1 MAWSTRQLAELAG
14 TTVRAVRHYH
24 EVGLLEEPERGSN
37 GYKKYSSTH
46 LVRVL
51 RIKRLADLGI
61 PLSQIAA
68 MDGTDEHPEEAL
80 RTLDAELAA
89 TIERLQRIRV
99 ELALILRQGAG
110 TDLPPEIDA
119 VATDLSE
126 ADRAYTVILSRV
138 LGPSGLETLRELLND
153 TTYRTTFAAF
163 DDLAPDA
170 DERTR
175 AELAADLAPQVRE
188 LLADHPTLSEQHKD
202 SPVGAERAAH
212 TIAVAVRDLYNE
224 AQLDVMIRTNT
235 LLRAERDT
243 EN

>member
-68 MDGTDEHPEEAL
+68 MDGAEEHPEEAL

-99 ELALILRQGAG
+99 ELALILRQGAA

-119 VATDLSE
+119 VASELSA
-126 ADRAYTVILSRV
+126 ADRDYTVILTRV
-138 LGPSGLETLRELLND
+138 LGPTGLGALRELLTD
-153 TTYRTTFAAF
+153 DSYRTTFAAF
-163 DDLAPDA
+163 DDLTPETDA
-170 DERTR
+170 RTR
-175 AELAADLAPQVRE
+175 SELAVELAPHVRD

-202 SPVGAERAAH
+202 SPLGAERAAH
-212 TIAVAVRDLYNE
+212 TIAVAVHDLYNE
-224 AQLDVMIRTNT
+224 AQIDVLVQVNQ
-235 LLRAERDT
+235 LLEAERNA
-243 EN
+243 ES